1 MGEEL
6 YTMRAN
12 QILRYIITFMI
23 FMGSV
28 GYGFAYNEKQA
39 MYEADAYLKNGQY
52 LEALGAY
59 QDVSDLSSRPEMK
72 AGAILR
78 MGDIYSYF
86 LNNHNLALEKYAIVI
101 KKYGSTTHA
110 ANALLNAGMI
120 LYEKRLYKEALN
132 QFQTYLKKFPRGER
146 KETAEF
152 MIIMCSGPSPALP
165 EKKHPFH
172 TAKGETVRV
181 LIMSGV
187 RQIRVEST
195 SLLEIRDADGKDIL
209 NKYQSAIIEIG
220 EGMITLNGTQLSH
233 NGLLIMTA
241 KSDMLS
247 VNGAPYRGNLK
258 IQKRAAGGMDVIN
271 ILDVDAYL
279 YGVVPKEMSPQW
291 HTEALKAQ
299 AIAARTYVL
308 YQKGKN
314 KNKDYDV
321 IASTTSQ
328 VYGGAG
334 AEMKESNQAVDE
346 TKGMVILYNGQLALT
361 YYHANSGGMTEDA
374 KRVWNAD
381 IPYLRAVQDEYS
393 IKAPNSS
400 WTLSLSTDTIRS
412 SLNHKGFEIGS
423 IARLVPV
430 DVSPSGRIQKIKIF
444 HGGGE
449 SVLKGTDFRIKIDPV
464 LIKSTLFTIV
474 GDEER
479 IHLEGRGY
487 GHGVGMSQWGAYM
500 MAREGYSYNDILKH
514 YYRGVEIR

>member
-1 MGEEL
+1 
-6 YTMRAN
+6 
-12 QILRYIITFMI
+12 
-23 FMGSV
+23 
-28 GYGFAYNEKQA
+28 
-39 MYEADAYLKNGQY
+39 
-52 LEALGAY
+52 
-59 QDVSDLSSRPEMK
+59 
-72 AGAILR
+72 
-78 MGDIYSYF
+78 
-86 LNNHNLALEKYAIVI
+86 
-101 KKYGSTTHA
+101 
-110 ANALLNAGMI
+110 
-120 LYEKRLYKEALN
+120 
-132 QFQTYLKKFPRGER
+132 
-146 KETAEF
+146 
-152 MIIMCSGPSPALP
+152 
-165 EKKHPFH
+165 
-172 TAKGETVRV
+172 
-181 LIMSGV
+181 
-187 RQIRVEST
+187 
-195 SLLEIRDADGKDIL
+195 
-209 NKYQSAIIEIG
+209 
-220 EGMITLNGTQLSH
+220 
-233 NGLLIMTA
+233 
-241 KSDMLS
+241 
-247 VNGAPYRGNLK
+247 
-258 IQKRAAGGMDVIN
+258 MDVIN

-449 SVLKGTDFRIKIDPV
+449 SVVKGTDFRIKIDPV

>member
-1 MGEEL
+1 
-6 YTMRAN
+6 MRAN

-23 FMGSV
+23 FMCSV
-28 GYGFAYNEKQA
+28 SYGFAYSEKQA
-39 MYEADAYLKNGQY
+39 MGEADAYLKNGQY

-72 AGAILR
+72 AGAILK

-86 LNNHNLALEKYAIVI
+86 LNDHSLALEQYAIVI
-101 KKYGSTTHA
+101 KKYGSTPHA

-132 QFQTYLKKFPRGER
+132 HFQTYLRKFPRGER
-146 KETAEF
+146 KETVEF
-152 MIIMCSGPSPALP
+152 MIEMCSRPSPELP

-172 TAKGETVRV
+172 APKGENVRV

-195 SLLEIRDADGKDIL
+195 SLLEVRDADGKDIL
-209 NKYQSAIIEIG
+209 NKHQRAIIEIG
-220 EGMITLNGTQLSH
+220 EGMITLNGAQLSR

-247 VNGAPYRGNLK
+247 VNGAPYRGYLK
-258 IQKRAAGGMDVIN
+258 IRKRAAGGMDVIN

-291 HTEALKAQ
+291 HPEALKAQ

-314 KNKDYDV
+314 KNRDYDV

-334 AEMKESNQAVDE
+334 AEIKESNQAVDE
-346 TKGMVILYNGQLALT
+346 TRGMVILYNGQLALT
-361 YYHANSGGMTEDA
+361 YFHSNSGGMTEDA

-381 IPYLRAVQDEYS
+381 IPYLRTVKDEYS

-400 WTLSLSTDTIRS
+400 WTLSLSTDTIRYA
-412 SLNHKGFEIGS
+412 LNNKGSEIGS
-423 IARLVPV
+423 IERLVPV

-449 SVLKGTDFRIKIDPV
+449 SVVKGTDFRITIDPV
-464 LIKSTLFTIV
+464 LIKSTLFTIIN
-474 GDEER
+474 DEEK

>member
-1 MGEEL
+1 
-6 YTMRAN
+6 MRAN

-39 MYEADAYLKNGQY
+39 MNEADAYLKNGQY

-59 QDVSDLSSRPEMK
+59 QDVSDLSSRSELK
-72 AGAILR
+72 AGAILK

-86 LNNHNLALEKYAIVI
+86 LNDHNLALEKYAIVM

-110 ANALLNAGMI
+110 ENALLNAGMI

-152 MIIMCSGPSPALP
+152 MIEMCSRPSPVLP
-165 EKKHPFH
+165 EKKHSLH
-172 TAKGETVRV
+172 AAKGETVRV
-181 LIMSGV
+181 LMMSGV

-195 SLLEIRDADGKDIL
+195 SLLEVRDADGKDIL
-209 NKYQSAIIEIG
+209 NRYQSAIIEIG
-220 EGMITLNGTQLSH
+220 EGMITLNGAQLSR

-291 HTEALKAQ
+291 HPEALKAQ
-299 AIAARTYVL
+299 AIAARTYAL

-314 KNKDYDV
+314 KNRDYDV

-346 TKGMVILYNGQLALT
+346 TRGMVILYNGQLALT
-361 YYHANSGGMTEDA
+361 YFHANSGGMTEDA

-400 WTLSLSTDTIRS
+400 WTLSLSTDTIRYA
-412 SLNHKGFEIGS
+412 LNDKGFEIGS
-423 IARLVPV
+423 IERLVPV

-449 SVLKGTDFRIKIDPV
+449 SVVKGTDFRIKIDPV
-464 LIKSTLFTIV
+464 LIKSTLFTIIS
-474 GDEER
+474 DEER
-479 IHLEGRGY
+479 ILFEGRGY